1 MLSNPFIPSMLPTNP
16 ESRIP
21 NPESRIPNPKNTMKA
36 YDIKKGN
43 VVEYNGGAYQIRDI
57 ERSSP
62 QGRGGNVKYR
72 FTMYSVPG
80 GNKLDIS
87 VGAED
92 DLKEV
97 DLARRQATFS
107 YKDGDA
113 FVFMDDED
121 FTPYMLDADVVG
133 DGAGYIT
140 DGLTGCYVQV
150 IDDAPVGLQ
159 LPQSVVLEVVE
170 TPPELKGG
178 TATKRPKPAKLNT
191 GIEIQVPEYIANGE
205 KVWVNTVTGEFGGR
219 AD

>member
-1 MLSNPFIPSMLPTNP
+1 
-16 ESRIP
+16 
-21 NPESRIPNPKNTMKA
+21 MKA

-87 VGAED
+87 LGAED

-97 DLARRQATFS
+97 DLARRQATYS

-113 FVFMDDED
+113 FVFLDDED
-121 FTPYMLDADVVG
+121 FTPYTLDADVVG
-133 DGAGYIT
+133 DDAGYIS
-140 DGLTGCYVQV
+140 DGLTGCYVQI

-159 LPQSVVLEVVE
+159 LPQSVVLEVID

-191 GIEIQVPEYIANGE
+191 GIEIQVPEYIGNGE
-205 KVWVNTVTGEFGGR
+205 KVWVNTVTGEFAGR

>member
-1 MLSNPFIPSMLPTNP
+1 
-16 ESRIP
+16 
-21 NPESRIPNPKNTMKA
+21 MKA

-43 VVEYNGGAYQIRDI
+43 VIEHNGGAWQIRDI

-80 GNKLDIS
+80 GNKLDLS

-92 DLKEV
+92 ELKEV
-97 DLARRQATFS
+97 ELARRQATFS

-121 FTPYMLDADVVG
+121 FTPYQLDADVVG

-140 DGLTGCYVQV
+140 DGLAGCYVQV
-150 IDDAPVGLQ
+150 IDEAPVGLQ
-159 LPQSVVLEVVE
+159 LPTSVILEVVE

-178 TATKRPKPAKLNT
+178 TATKRPKPARLST
-191 GIEIQVPEYIANGE
+191 GIEIMVPEYIGNGE
-205 KVWVNTVTGEFGGR
+205 KVLVNTVTGEFAGR